1 MAVLQWDHKLSMYL
15 AYNQIQGHPCV
26 SVHLLFIMVT
36 PGDATMTGMRKLSYC
51 NHLDVPATMT
61 GMRKVRVTAIA
72 LMFLLQGLV

>member
-36 PGDATMTGMRKLSYC
+36 PGDATMTGMRKL
-51 NHLDVPATMT
+51 
-61 GMRKVRVTAIA
+61 RVTAIT
-72 LMFLLQGLV
+72 LMFLLQGQL

>member
-36 PGDATMTGMRKLSYC
+36 PGDATMTGMRKL
-51 NHLDVPATMT
+51 
-61 GMRKVRVTAIA
+61 RVTAIT
-72 LMFLLQGLV
+72 LMFLLQ

>member
-36 PGDATMTGMRKLSYC
+36 PGDATMTGMRKL
-51 NHLDVPATMT
+51 
-61 GMRKVRVTAIA
+61 RVTAIA
-72 LMFLLQGLV
+72 LMFLLQGQV

>member
-36 PGDATMTGMRKLSYC
+36 PGDATMTGMRKL
-51 NHLDVPATMT
+51 
-61 GMRKVRVTAIA
+61 RVTAIA